1 MCQCLN
7 IPRSSY
13 HHYKAVVLVSEAQLE
28 ENFRSLEELTLKT
41 KDYVHWWNHYR
52 IHSTLNY
59 QTPMT
64 KRAIV

>member
-41 KDYVHWWNHYR
+41 TGG
-52 IHSTLNY
+52 ITIASTVLLIIKH
-59 QTPMT
+59 Q
-64 KRAIV
+64 